1 MTALDPV
8 SPSNRQFPPE
18 RLLYGN
24 IVSSPHY
31 LRNLQGRPGVY
42 FLFPDV
48 SVRLQ
53 GRYVLRLTLMRL
65 SRYASTRLGSVTDP
79 SDLTHCGRVDA
90 SGMVRV
96 GESGSVLA
104 EARTR
109 PFEVRPRHTYV
120 APRKPRRRPAPT
132 PALLMAGVPQ
142 SKRS

>member
-8 SPSNRQFPPE
+8 SPSNTHFPPE

-42 FLFPDV
+42 FIFPDV

-65 SRYASTRLGSVTDP
+65 SRYASAPLPELGPSVPICLVVLTRYGKS
-79 SDLTHCGRVDA
+79 
-90 SGMVRV
+90 
-96 GESGSVLA
+96 
-104 EARTR
+104 
-109 PFEVRPRHTYV
+109 
-120 APRKPRRRPAPT
+120 
-132 PALLMAGVPQ
+132 
-142 SKRS
+142 